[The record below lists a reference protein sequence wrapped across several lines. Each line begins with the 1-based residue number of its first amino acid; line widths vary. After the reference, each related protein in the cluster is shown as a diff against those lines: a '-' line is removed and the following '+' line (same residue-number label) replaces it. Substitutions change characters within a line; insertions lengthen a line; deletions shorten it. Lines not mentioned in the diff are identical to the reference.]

1 MLILFFTGYIGG
13 SVLARLLAHP
23 DAKNYDITVLVRS
36 KDKAKKFENFGVRAI
51 VGSFT
56 ESKLVEEL
64 SEQAHAIFSIVSSTL
79 RPGCSPIN
87 SLLGEFR

>member
-1 MLILFFTGYIGG
+1 MLILFFAGYIGG

-36 KDKAKKFENFGVRAI
+36 EDKAKKFETFGVSAI

-79 RPGCSPIN
+79 RPGCSPTN
-87 SLLGEFR
+87 SRLGEFR